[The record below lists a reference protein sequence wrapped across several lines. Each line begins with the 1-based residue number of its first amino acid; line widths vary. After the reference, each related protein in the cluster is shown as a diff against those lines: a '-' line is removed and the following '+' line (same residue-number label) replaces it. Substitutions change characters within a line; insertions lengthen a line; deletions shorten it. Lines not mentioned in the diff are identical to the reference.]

1 MYRRFVFESL
11 GGFDPAVNPAA
22 DYDLYFR
29 IARKFPIFWHA
40 TVVLEYRRHGTNM
53 TGNAG
58 LMLEATI
65 EVLRSQKAY
74 AEEYRGYK
82 AAYKTGA
89 KFWHRWYGGPL
100 VEQVRA
106 QMQKGEWDRAVQ
118 GISVLLRYY
127 PQGLALLV
135 NGRRRLSQQL
145 KSRSEQLRNRERQL
159 RELRSILKEE
169 RRKLGRVRKQNQQ
182 LVKSERNLRRQLQEI
197 RESETW
203 RLLQGVNRI
212 RAKALRK

>member
-1 MYRRFVFESL
+1 
-11 GGFDPAVNPAA
+11 
-22 DYDLYFR
+22 
-29 IARKFPIFWHA
+29 
-40 TVVLEYRRHGTNM
+40 
-53 TGNAG
+53 
-58 LMLEATI
+58 
-65 EVLRSQKAY
+65 
-74 AEEYRGYK
+74 
-82 AAYKTGA
+82 
-89 KFWHRWYGGPL
+89 
-100 VEQVRA
+100 
-106 QMQKGEWDRAVQ
+106 MQKGEWERAMR
-118 GISVLLRYY
+118 GMLVLLRYY

-169 RRKLGRVRKQNQQ
+169 RRKLGRVRKQNRQ